1 MKKNS
6 VRSKV
11 LELLEFE
18 QSVEKIYNRL
28 ASLEI
33 EGKQDSQEYNDLRD
47 LLNSI
52 IDLDSKNY
60 KKLGSFEDEEFK
72 SFDSFI
78 QELNHCTEDELINVL
93 YYGKDNH
100 VKRFYSHLQDIK
112 LRRAE
117 TFNEDIKDFDDNIK
131 YSIYIETEGR
141 RIVITKKQAEQI
153 GLDVK
158 EIIKQT
164 LKDEFDA
171 KKQDEERRIEQN
183 KIISDAIYYRK
194 GLINSYFYEYIVKYI
209 ETCKNKRIKNALIKY
224 KYKLI
229 YMTPSLERA
238 FAKNKTASSAP
249 IYEDLINI
257 GVQSYPGIY
266 EIAYLQPL
274 AQLIANDVYKMA
286 NEGTNNDT
294 VHKIINALYTKAELA
309 AVYDEASLETLKML
323 ESFVDNDMETKEDA
337 KYAHEAFKTEESLR
351 MPLLIR
357 KKVD

>member
-6 VRSKV
+6 VKSKV
-11 LELLEFE
+11 LELLGFE
-18 QSVEKIYNRL
+18 KSVEKVYNKL

-33 EGKQDSQEYNDLRD
+33 EGKQDTEEYLDLKD

-52 IDLDSKNY
+52 VEIDSGKYRD
-60 KKLGSFEDEEFK
+60 LGSFETEEFK
-72 SFDSFI
+72 GFDSFI

-93 YYGKDNH
+93 LFGKENH

-112 LRRAE
+112 LRRTE
-117 TFNEDIKDFDDNIK
+117 TFEEDIKDNDDDIK

-158 EIIKQT
+158 EIIKRT
-164 LKDEFDA
+164 FKDEFEA
-171 KKQDEERRIEQN
+171 KKRDKERNIENN
-183 KIISDAIYYRK
+183 KIISEAIYYRK
-194 GLINSYFYEYIVKYI
+194 CLINAYFYEYLVKYI
-209 ETCKNKRIKNALIKY
+209 ETCKNKKIKKALINY
-224 KYKLI
+224 KYKLV
-229 YMTPSLERA
+229 YMTPSLERT
-238 FAKNKTASSAP
+238 FAKDKTASSAP
-249 IYEDLINI
+249 IYADLINL
-257 GVQSYPGIY
+257 GVQAYPTIY

-274 AQLIANDVYKMA
+274 AQLIKNDMYRMA

-294 VHKIINALYTKAELA
+294 VHKIINALYTKAELS
-309 AVYDEASLETLKML
+309 AVYDENALDTLKML
-323 ESFVDNDMETKEDA
+323 ENYVDDDMETKEDA